1 MNLSNGIA
9 YNVVKFKIPNNR
21 LIYRLHEE
29 FNVYDKCDAD
39 QKAAYFRSDNL
50 TNFKVSTNE
59 VEPWTPRSGYWPL
72 HGDSPL
78 HCKVADNSNSHL
90 ELAFTP
96 LRSRPNAD
104 GGYDVMPLLVPPGTY
119 RMAMGFKQGVGM
131 NPFNIAVYAFDAAGD
146 SVLCAE
152 PVGLNLNDG
161 STTYHYDR
169 GASLSNR
176 LPEYYNANDENN
188 TAGSKNGYYWTDGG
202 PVYTEITIPD
212 LNEDGSALRL
222 LFKMTYENANT
233 QTADLVFNHWCLRPT
248 VNNY

>member
-1 MNLSNGIA
+1 
-9 YNVVKFKIPNNR
+9 
-21 LIYRLHEE
+21 
-29 FNVYDKCDAD
+29 
-39 QKAAYFRSDNL
+39 
-50 TNFKVSTNE
+50 
-59 VEPWTPRSGYWPL
+59 
-72 HGDSPL
+72 
-78 HCKVADNSNSHL
+78 
-90 ELAFTP
+90 
-96 LRSRPNAD
+96 
-104 GGYDVMPLLVPPGTY
+104 
-119 RMAMGFKQGVGM
+119 MAMGFKQGVGM

-146 SVLCAE
+146 SVLCAD
-152 PVGLNLNDG
+152 PVSLNLNDG

-169 GASLSNR
+169 GATLSNR

-222 LFKMTYENANT
+222 LFKMTYENANL